1 MRKFLS
7 VLLSLALGL
16 SLVGCAAGTP
26 AKDTATPSAP
36 HILTKEEVRQIVFTH
51 ANVPADKATD
61 LEITLDE
68 EDGAIYYDLEFDYG
82 KDEYD
87 YRVDAIS
94 GKILYSKAEPRET
107 APAPTEAQPDPTE
120 PAQEPPAQTQPA
132 DTKPADP
139 KPSATG
145 KKKIGVTAAK
155 NAAFQ
160 HAGIKASD
168 AWDVEV
174 DLDTENGKL
183 VYEVSFDAG
192 GYDYDYEID
201 AYSGKVLR
209 SEKERD
215 D

>member
-1 MRKFLS
+1 MKKWT
-7 VLLSLALGL
+7 VLLAFLLVL
-16 SLVGCAAGTP
+16 TLVGCASGTP
-26 AKDTATPSAP
+26 AITPTEAATP
-36 HILTKEEVRQIVFTH
+36 HILTKEEVQQIVFSH
-51 ANVPADKATD
+51 AKVTAADV
-61 LEITLDE
+61 LELEVDLDE
-68 EDGAIYYDLEFDYG
+68 EDGAIFYDVEFDD
-82 KDEYD
+82 KNNEYD
-87 YRVDAIS
+87 YRVDALS
-94 GKILYSKAEPRET
+94 GKILYDKAEPRET
-107 APAPTEAQPDPTE
+107 VPAPTETQPDPTE

-132 DTKPADP
+132 DTKPAEP

-192 GYDYDYEID
+192 GYAYDYDID